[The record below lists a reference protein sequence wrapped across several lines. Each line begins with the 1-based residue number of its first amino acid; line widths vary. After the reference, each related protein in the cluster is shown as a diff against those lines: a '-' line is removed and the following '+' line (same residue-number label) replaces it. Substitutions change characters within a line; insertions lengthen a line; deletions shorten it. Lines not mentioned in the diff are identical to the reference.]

1 VCSSSLLRVLDVY
14 YVPCRS
20 CLNTCVRVCHSCTG
34 PLRESFEPGASGLPH
49 TVAPSVCVS
58 SVIGVLGVWIQQ
70 QKSNHHQ
77 FATKPLLSLL
87 SQPKPKKKKSLREY
101 RFIRSGASGLPYYCA
116 PLVCVS
122 DVMELTTVWW
132 YNKPK
137 TKKKNRIVRVVFIR
151 TST

>member
-87 SQPKPKKKKSLREY
+87 SQPKPKKKKIIAGVPFYSFRRFRATLLLR
-101 RFIRSGASGLPYYCA
+101 
-116 PLVCVS
+116 
-122 DVMELTTVWW
+122 TTCM
-132 YNKPK
+132 
-137 TKKKNRIVRVVFIR
+137 RL
-151 TST
+151 